1 MGFETPK
8 AFASKG
14 GFNVKGGF
22 GSGKQGFGTGGGDD
36 PLADVDYTGDLPSD
50 CGKEFDALQASFEE
64 RVNREGMAERAKA
77 ERDRF
82 QKATDSEFWFA
93 VCFTSREEKERAL
106 KALKVSKRMMGDK
119 YVDGRKFMQVQGIE
133 Y

>member
-1 MGFETPK
+1 MSFETSK

-22 GSGKQGFGTGGGDD
+22 GSGKQGFGAGGGDD
-36 PLADVDYTGDLPSD
+36 PLEDVEYTGDLAAD
-50 CGKEFDALQASFEE
+50 CGREFDALQESFEE

-82 QKATDSEFWFA
+82 RKATDSEFWFA
-93 VCFTSREEKERAL
+93 VCFTTREEKEAFL
-106 KALKVSKRMMGDK
+106 SAAKVRKNILGDK
-119 YVDGRKFMQVQGIE
+119 YLDGKRFAQVLGIE
-133 Y
+133 M